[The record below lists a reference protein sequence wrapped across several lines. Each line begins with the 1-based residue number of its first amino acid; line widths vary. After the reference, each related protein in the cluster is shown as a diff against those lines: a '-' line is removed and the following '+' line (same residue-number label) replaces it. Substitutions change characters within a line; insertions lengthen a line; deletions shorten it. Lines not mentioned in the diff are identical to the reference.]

1 MLLLD
6 KVSEYRSAIKDY
18 MRMTDRHGTA
28 VGISR
33 VNSYT
38 TAIHMESEQGHWEL
52 VLKETNNSNAIIVQD
67 TMYISNHGHWE
78 YLCHI

>member
-1 MLLLD
+1 MILLD

-18 MRMTDRHGTA
+18 MRMCDRHGTA
-28 VGISR
+28 VSISR

-38 TAIHMESEQGHWEL
+38 TVIHMESDRESWEL
-52 VLKETNNSNAIIVQD
+52 VLKETNNSSAIIVQD

>member
-18 MRMTDRHGTA
+18 MRIGDRHGTA
-28 VGISR
+28 VSISR

-38 TAIHMESEQGHWEL
+38 TVIHMESEQGPWEL
-52 VLKETNNSNAIIVQD
+52 VLKETNNSSAIIVQD